1 MQLGVVKPEPCDVCS
16 GTGFTREI
24 GVDLNTVGELI
35 DWLATQPRDRLVV
48 MASDAEGNKYSPLA
62 DAEEA
67 MYTAESTWAG
77 EVRPTPEAIAA
88 DDRFDPDEDGAPE
101 GAIRVV
107 VLGPT
112 N

>member
-1 MQLGVVKPEPCDVCS
+1 MRGLVKL
-16 GTGFTREI
+16 
-24 GVDLNTVGELI
+24 DLNTVGELI
-35 DWLATQPRDRLVV
+35 DWLATQPRDRPVI
-48 MASDAEGNKYSPLA
+48 MASDAEGNSYSPLA

-67 MYTAESTWAG
+67 MYTAETTWSG
-77 EVRPTPEAIAA
+77 ECRPTPEAIAN
-88 DDRFDPDEDGAPE
+88 DERFDPNEDGAPE